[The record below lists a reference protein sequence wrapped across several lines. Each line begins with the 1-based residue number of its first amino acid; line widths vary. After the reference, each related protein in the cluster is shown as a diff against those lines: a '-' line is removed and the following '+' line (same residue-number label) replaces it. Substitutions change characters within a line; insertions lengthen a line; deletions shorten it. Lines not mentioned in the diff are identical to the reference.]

1 MVQINFALK
10 EVNCKIVFY
19 GPGMSGKT
27 TNLEIVHQKAPEE
40 NKGEL
45 TSISTDGDRT
55 LFFDFMPLDL
65 GNVAGM
71 RTKFQ
76 LYTVPGQVYYNSTR
90 KLVLQGVD
98 GVIFVADS
106 DPEKMPENIESYQNL
121 IDNLTEYG
129 KDIRELPHVI
139 QYNKRDLPNAMSVEE
154 MDRQMNKFGVPTF
167 EAVAYT
173 GEGVFPTLKTLAG
186 MVLESIDRMD
196 SRGTKRPTAETPRAA
211 APAAPARGAAP
222 ARPAAAAQQK
232 KAAPAPQR
240 AAAAAPAGGLSRP
253 AAAKA
258 PVAAKAPTAAPT
270 AAKPKAPTAP
280 TRGPGTQARTTAAP
294 APAAATVG
302 RRPGMPARPAAA
314 PAKKNRMG
322 LFVGLLV
329 TVIAAGAGVVWF
341 MNDGKFF

>member
-10 EVNCKIVFY
+10 EVNCKVVFY

-76 LYTVPGQVYYNSTR
+76 LYTVPGQAYYNSTR

-106 DPEKMPENIESYQNL
+106 DPEKIDENIESYANL
-121 IDNLTEYG
+121 IENLAEYG
-129 KDIRELPHVI
+129 KDVRELPHVI
-139 QYNKRDLPNAMSVEE
+139 QYNKRDLPNAMSVAEL
-154 MDRQMNKFGVPTF
+154 DKRLNKFGVPTF

-173 GEGVFPTLKTLAG
+173 GEGVFPTLKTLAA
-186 MVLESIDRMD
+186 MVLESIEKIDGRN
-196 SRGTKRPTAETPRAA
+196 PRKAAPARSQQGGQQAAGQGAPQGGKAA
-211 APAAPARGAAP
+211 APAAGQRPQPATAGAGKPGAP
-222 ARPAAAAQQK
+222 ARKPAAGPGGHP
-232 KAAPAPQR
+232 APARTP
-240 AAAAAPAGGLSRP
+240 
-253 AAAKA
+253 AKA
-258 PVAAKAPTAAPT
+258 PVAAGGRGP
-270 AAKPKAPTAP
+270 AKPALAS
-280 TRGPGTQARTTAAP
+280 
-294 APAAATVG
+294 AAASHSPAKAKKSGGGVGVAVGLTVLLLV
-302 RRPGMPARPAAA
+302 AAA
-314 PAKKNRMG
+314 
-322 LFVGLLV
+322 
-329 TVIAAGAGVVWF
+329 GVA
-341 MNDGKFF
+341 FFFFGDQLI

>member
-10 EVNCKIVFY
+10 EVNCKVVFY

-98 GVIFVADS
+98 GIIFVADS
-106 DPEKMPENIESYQNL
+106 DPDKMDENVESYSNL
-121 IDNLTEYG
+121 IENLAEYG

-139 QYNKRDLPNAMSVEE
+139 QYNKRDLPNALPVAEI
-154 MDRQMNKFGVPTF
+154 DKIMNKFGVPTF

-173 GEGVFPTLKTLAG
+173 GEGVFPTLKTLAA
-186 MVLESIDRMD
+186 MVLESIEKIDGRNPRR
-196 SRGTKRPTAETPRAA
+196 SAAKPASVQPVAAPQPAPARAPVRAPARAPAKTSASSRPVAARAPGAQGRPQKRVRGTRQAVAAQGAPRKRRASVPGQGNRQGTRPINPRRRAA
-211 APAAPARGAAP
+211 ATPKKKGFGLAIALTVTFLV
-222 ARPAAAAQQK
+222 AAA
-232 KAAPAPQR
+232 
-240 AAAAAPAGGLSRP
+240 G
-253 AAAKA
+253 
-258 PVAAKAPTAAPT
+258 VAY
-270 AAKPKAPTAP
+270 
-280 TRGPGTQARTTAAP
+280 
-294 APAAATVG
+294 
-302 RRPGMPARPAAA
+302 
-314 PAKKNRMG
+314 
-322 LFVGLLV
+322 LFLGNPSFNA
-329 TVIAAGAGVVWF
+329 IKG
-341 MNDGKFF
+341 

>member
-10 EVNCKIVFY
+10 EVNCKVVFY

-106 DPEKMPENIESYQNL
+106 DPDKMDENIESYANL
-121 IDNLTEYG
+121 IENLTEYG
-129 KDIRELPHVI
+129 KDIRELPHVL
-139 QYNKRDLPNAMSVEE
+139 QYNKRDLPNAMPVAE
-154 MDRQMNKFGVPTF
+154 MDKRLNKFGVPTF
-167 EAVAYT
+167 EAIAYT
-173 GEGVFPTLKTLAG
+173 GEGVFPTLKTLAA
-186 MVLESIDRMD
+186 MVLESIEKIDGRNP
-196 SRGTKRPTAETPRAA
+196 RKPQARPGQPSTRSPVPAAAAAAAGAPTGKPAAGATAGKPAAAAGAKSASARPAQQKQAAPAPRRA
-211 APAAPARGAAP
+211 APAAAGPAAATAP
-222 ARPAAAAQQK
+222 RTAARPAAAA
-232 KAAPAPQR
+232 
-240 AAAAAPAGGLSRP
+240 
-253 AAAKA
+253 
-258 PVAAKAPTAAPT
+258 
-270 AAKPKAPTAP
+270 
-280 TRGPGTQARTTAAP
+280 
-294 APAAATVG
+294 APAATAARRTPVG
-302 RRPGMPARPAAA
+302 RPSASTMVGAALPKHSSMGIVIGITVFLLVAAA
-314 PAKKNRMG
+314 
-322 LFVGLLV
+322 
-329 TVIAAGAGVVWF
+329 GVAY
-341 MNDGKFF
+341 FFLGNELG

>member
-10 EVNCKIVFY
+10 EVNCKVVFY

-76 LYTVPGQVYYNSTR
+76 FYTVPGQVYYNSTR

-106 DPEKMPENIESYQNL
+106 DPEKMDENIESYSNL
-121 IDNLTEYG
+121 IENLAEYG
-129 KDIRELPHVI
+129 KDVRELPHVI
-139 QYNKRDLPNAMSVEE
+139 QYNKRDLPNAMPTAE
-154 MDRQMNKFGVPTF
+154 MDKRLNKFGVPTF

-173 GEGVFPTLKTLAG
+173 GEGVFPTLKTLAA
-186 MVLESIDRMD
+186 MVLESIEKIDGRN
-196 SRGTKRPTAETPRAA
+196 PR
-211 APAAPARGAAP
+211 
-222 ARPAAAAQQK
+222 
-232 KAAPAPQR
+232 KAAPKP
-240 AAAAAPAGGLSRP
+240 
-253 AAAKA
+253 AAKA
-258 PVAAKAPTAAPT
+258 PVAAAPAPAQAPAAKAAAP
-270 AAKPKAPTAP
+270 AARPAAASKPAAAPA
-280 TRGPGTQARTTAAP
+280 GARKP
-294 APAAATVG
+294 APAAA
-302 RRPGMPARPAAA
+302 PAARAAAKPAAA
-314 PAKKNRMG
+314 SAAPKRASAAPATPSAAPAAKKSATG
-322 LFVGLLV
+322 V
-329 TVIAAGAGVVWF
+329 VIALTVMLMAAAAGVAWLYLG
-341 MNDGKFF
+341 NQ

>member
-196 SRGTKRPTAETPRAA
+196 SRSSKRPAAEAPRTA
-211 APAAPARGAAP
+211 APAARGAQPTRTAAP
-222 ARPAAAAQQK
+222 AAQKKPAA
-232 KAAPAPQR
+232 APQR
-240 AAAAAPAGGLSRP
+240 AAAAPATQRAAATPATRTAPAK
-253 AAAKA
+253 AAAAA
-258 PVAAKAPTAAPT
+258 PATAAT
-270 AAKPKAPTAP
+270 AKPKAPAARTPATP
-280 TRGPGTQARTTAAP
+280 ARTTPAAQAAP
-294 APAAATVG
+294 AA
-302 RRPGMPARPAAA
+302 RRPGMPAPRAAQPAPKKGGGMAMVVGLSVLLIAAA
-314 PAKKNRMG
+314 
-322 LFVGLLV
+322 
-329 TVIAAGAGVVWF
+329 AGVVWF
-341 MNDGKFF
+341 FSSNNLL

>member
-10 EVNCKIVFY
+10 EVNCKVVFY

-106 DPEKMPENIESYQNL
+106 DPDKMEENIESYSNL
-121 IDNLTEYG
+121 IENLAEYG

-139 QYNKRDLPNAMSVEE
+139 QYNKRDLPNAMPVAE
-154 MDRQMNKFGVPTF
+154 MDERMNRFGVPTF

-173 GEGVFPTLKTLAG
+173 GEGVFPTLKTLAA
-186 MVLESIDRMD
+186 MVLESIEKIDGRNP
-196 SRGTKRPTAETPRAA
+196 RKPATKPAPAAAQRAAAPAGAA
-211 APAAPARGAAP
+211 APAAPRQAAARQTKAPAAPAAAAP
-222 ARPAAAAQQK
+222 ARRQAAA
-232 KAAPAPQR
+232 P
-240 AAAAAPAGGLSRP
+240 AAAAAPSAAPKTAAARP
-253 AAAKA
+253 A
-258 PVAAKAPTAAPT
+258 P
-270 AAKPKAPTAP
+270 
-280 TRGPGTQARTTAAP
+280 RRAAP
-294 APAAATVG
+294 APAPAGGAT
-302 RRPGMPARPAAA
+302 APAAA
-314 PAKKNRMG
+314 PAAKKGG
-322 LFVGLLV
+322 LGLIAALTVLLV
-329 TVIAAGAGVVWF
+329 VAAAGVAYVYLG
-341 MNDGKFF
+341 NAPQ

>member
-10 EVNCKIVFY
+10 EVNCKVVFY

-98 GVIFVADS
+98 GIIFVADS
-106 DPEKMPENIESYQNL
+106 DPEKMDENVESYSNL
-121 IDNLTEYG
+121 IENLTEYG

-139 QYNKRDLPNAMSVEE
+139 QYNKRDLPNAMPVAEI
-154 MDRQMNKFGVPTF
+154 DKILNKFGVPTF

-173 GEGVFPTLKTLAG
+173 GEGVFPTLKTLAA
-186 MVLESIDRMD
+186 MVLESIEKIDGRNPRKQ
-196 SRGTKRPTAETPRAA
+196 SPAPVAAEASAA
-211 APAAPARGAAP
+211 APVAAATASPRPVAGRPAPARGRAKRPVAAGNQAQRP
-222 ARPAAAAQQK
+222 NQRQRRPGVAAQGARNAARPAPANRRNRQARQAAPVQKSGVGLAVGLTVMLLVAAAGV
-232 KAAPAPQR
+232 AYVVL
-240 AAAAAPAGGLSRP
+240 GGS
-253 AAAKA
+253 
-258 PVAAKAPTAAPT
+258 
-270 AAKPKAPTAP
+270 
-280 TRGPGTQARTTAAP
+280 
-294 APAAATVG
+294 
-302 RRPGMPARPAAA
+302 
-314 PAKKNRMG
+314 
-322 LFVGLLV
+322 
-329 TVIAAGAGVVWF
+329 
-341 MNDGKFF
+341 KF

>member
-10 EVNCKIVFY
+10 EVNCKVVFY

-98 GVIFVADS
+98 GIIFVADS
-106 DPEKMPENIESYQNL
+106 DPDKMDENVESYSNL
-121 IDNLTEYG
+121 IENLAEYG

-139 QYNKRDLPNAMSVEE
+139 QYNKRDLPNALPVAEI
-154 MDRQMNKFGVPTF
+154 DKIMNKFGVPTF

-173 GEGVFPTLKTLAG
+173 GEGVFPTLKTLAA
-186 MVLESIDRMD
+186 MVLESIEKIDGRN
-196 SRGTKRPTAETPRAA
+196 PRRSAAKSAPVQPAA
-211 APAAPARGAAP
+211 APQAASARAPVRAPGRAPARTSGAQRPVAARAP
-222 ARPAAAAQQK
+222 GAQGRPQKRVRGARPAADVQGTPRKRRASAANQGNRQG
-232 KAAPAPQR
+232 ARPLNPRRR
-240 AAAAAPAGGLSRP
+240 AAATPKKKGFGLVIGLTVTFLV
-253 AAAKA
+253 AAAG
-258 PVAAKAPTAAPT
+258 VAY
-270 AAKPKAPTAP
+270 
-280 TRGPGTQARTTAAP
+280 
-294 APAAATVG
+294 
-302 RRPGMPARPAAA
+302 
-314 PAKKNRMG
+314 
-322 LFVGLLV
+322 LFLGNPSL
-329 TVIAAGAGVVWF
+329 
-341 MNDGKFF
+341 

>member
-10 EVNCKIVFY
+10 EVNCKVVFY

-106 DPEKMPENIESYQNL
+106 DPEKVEENIESYSNL
-121 IDNLTEYG
+121 IENLAEYG

-139 QYNKRDLPNAMSVEE
+139 QYNKRDLPNALPVAAL
-154 MDRQMNKFGVPTF
+154 DKALNKFGVPTF

-173 GEGVFPTLKTLAG
+173 GEGVFPTLKTLAA
-186 MVLESIDRMD
+186 MVLESIEKVDGRN
-196 SRGTKRPTAETPRAA
+196 PR
-211 APAAPARGAAP
+211 RTT
-222 ARPAAAAQQK
+222 
-232 KAAPAPQR
+232 
-240 AAAAAPAGGLSRP
+240 SRP
-253 AAAKA
+253 AASRPSAAGAA
-258 PVAAKAPTAAPT
+258 PQQQAAGAVGTAPRTAATSRT
-270 AAKPKAPTAP
+270 AAAG
-280 TRGPGTQARTTAAP
+280 R
-294 APAAATVG
+294 TVG
-302 RRPGMPARPAAA
+302 KPPARRTA
-314 PAKKNRMG
+314 G
-322 LFVGLLV
+322 
-329 TVIAAGAGVVWF
+329 AAGAGGARSGTGVRGTARRAPAGRRGDRARAAARPPQAASRGSGTGLVVGLAVTLLVAAAGVAYF
-341 MNDGKFF
+341 MFGGPTS

>member
-106 DPEKMPENIESYQNL
+106 DTEKMAENIESYENL
-121 IDNLTEYG
+121 IENLAEYG

-139 QYNKRDLPNAMSVEE
+139 QYNKRDHPNAMPVEE
-154 MDRQMNKFGVPTF
+154 MDRQLNRFGVPTF
-167 EAVAYT
+167 EAVAVT
-173 GEGVFPTLKTLAG
+173 GEGVFPTLKVLAG

-196 SRGTKRPTAETPRAA
+196 NRRQ
-211 APAAPARGAAP
+211 PARTA
-222 ARPAAAAQQK
+222 ARPAAAAQ
-232 KAAPAPQR
+232 A
-240 AAAAAPAGGLSRP
+240 
-253 AAAKA
+253 
-258 PVAAKAPTAAPT
+258 
-270 AAKPKAPTAP
+270 
-280 TRGPGTQARTTAAP
+280 
-294 APAAATVG
+294 
-302 RRPGMPARPAAA
+302 ARPAAA
-314 PAKKNRMG
+314 EAGPPRRAPAGKQSRPPSARPQARPPRPAAAAGGPGRAARPAGARSATARPSPSKAVAPAVRKQQAG
-322 LFVGLLV
+322 GGGKGKGGVAV
-329 TVIAAGAGVVWF
+329 AVIATMFVAAAVAGVVYF
-341 MNDGKFF
+341 YMQNQG

>member
-10 EVNCKIVFY
+10 EVNCKVVFY

-106 DPEKMPENIESYQNL
+106 DPDKIDENIESYANL
-121 IDNLTEYG
+121 IENLAEYG
-129 KDIRELPHVI
+129 KDVRELPHVI
-139 QYNKRDLPNAMSVEE
+139 QYNKRDLPNAMSVAEL
-154 MDRQMNKFGVPTF
+154 DKRMNKFGVPTF

-173 GEGVFPTLKTLAG
+173 GEGVFPTLKTLAA
-186 MVLESIDRMD
+186 MVLESIERVDGRNP
-196 SRGTKRPTAETPRAA
+196 RKPAQKAAAAPRPGAAATATAPAATAKGAAPAPRAAGKPGAAAPRKAAAAAA
-211 APAAPARGAAP
+211 APAAAPVAAATGRPPARAAAAPAGAPPRRGAAP
-222 ARPAAAAQQK
+222 ARPSTATAQKRGGMGLVVGLAVMLLVAAA
-232 KAAPAPQR
+232 
-240 AAAAAPAGGLSRP
+240 G
-253 AAAKA
+253 
-258 PVAAKAPTAAPT
+258 VAY
-270 AAKPKAPTAP
+270 
-280 TRGPGTQARTTAAP
+280 
-294 APAAATVG
+294 
-302 RRPGMPARPAAA
+302 
-314 PAKKNRMG
+314 
-322 LFVGLLV
+322 
-329 TVIAAGAGVVWF
+329 
-341 MNDGKFF
+341 FFLGNQLG

>member
-10 EVNCKIVFY
+10 EVNCKIVYY

-106 DPEKMPENIESYQNL
+106 DGEKMAENIESYENL
-121 IDNLTEYG
+121 IENLAEYG
-129 KDIRELPHVI
+129 KDARDLPHVI
-139 QYNKRDLPNAMSVEE
+139 QYNKRDHPNALPVEE
-154 MDRQMNKFGVPTF
+154 LDKQMNRFGVPTF
-167 EAVAYT
+167 EAVAVT
-173 GEGVFPTLKTLAG
+173 GEGVFPTLKVLAG

-196 SRGTKRPTAETPRAA
+196 SRRAPARAPAARPAAPQAA
-211 APAAPARGAAP
+211 APAPGPAPAAPTRAQQHGGPARAPAPAQAGPRGAV
-222 ARPAAAAQQK
+222 PAAAAQ
-232 KAAPAPQR
+232 R
-240 AAAAAPAGGLSRP
+240 
-253 AAAKA
+253 
-258 PVAAKAPTAAPT
+258 TA
-270 AAKPKAPTAP
+270 
-280 TRGPGTQARTTAAP
+280 
-294 APAAATVG
+294 
-302 RRPGMPARPAAA
+302 ARPAGARSATARPTPARAVANAVRVQQSTAPSSARRRGLAFAVTMTVFLAA
-314 PAKKNRMG
+314 A
-322 LFVGLLV
+322 V
-329 TVIAAGAGVVWF
+329 AGVVYF
-341 MNDGKFF
+341 VMNQQG

>member
-10 EVNCKIVFY
+10 EVNCKVVFY

-98 GVIFVADS
+98 GIIFVADS
-106 DPEKMPENIESYQNL
+106 DPDKMDENVESYANL
-121 IDNLTEYG
+121 IENLAEYG

-139 QYNKRDLPNAMSVEE
+139 QYNKRDLPNALPVAEI
-154 MDRQMNKFGVPTF
+154 DKIMNKFGVPTF

-173 GEGVFPTLKTLAG
+173 GEGVFPTLKTLAA
-186 MVLESIDRMD
+186 MVLESIEKIDGRNP
-196 SRGTKRPTAETPRAA
+196 RKTTAKPAADAAGKPAA
-211 APAAPARGAAP
+211 APAPASASPRAVAAKPAGAGGRAPQRARG
-222 ARPAAAAQQK
+222 ARPAAAAGANGAPRK
-232 KAAPAPQR
+232 RRPGAAPGNARKGARPASAR
-240 AAAAAPAGGLSRP
+240 RRTAAAPKKGGVGLVVGLTVMLLV
-253 AAAKA
+253 AAAG
-258 PVAAKAPTAAPT
+258 VAYFFLG
-270 AAKPKAPTAP
+270 KPP
-280 TRGPGTQARTTAAP
+280 
-294 APAAATVG
+294 
-302 RRPGMPARPAAA
+302 
-314 PAKKNRMG
+314 
-322 LFVGLLV
+322 F
-329 TVIAAGAGVVWF
+329 
-341 MNDGKFF
+341 

>member
-1 MVQINFALK
+1 MTDSLSVGLSVQSRDPSNCTACGTMVQINFALK
-10 EVNCKIVFY
+10 EVNCKVVFY

-106 DPEKMPENIESYQNL
+106 DPDKIDENIESYANL
-121 IDNLTEYG
+121 IENLAEYG

-139 QYNKRDLPNAMSVEE
+139 QYNKRDLPNAMPVAEL
-154 MDRQMNKFGVPTF
+154 DKKMNKFGVPTF

-173 GEGVFPTLKTLAG
+173 GEGVFPTLKTLAA
-186 MVLESIDRMD
+186 MVLESIEKIDGRNP
-196 SRGTKRPTAETPRAA
+196 RKPAAPRPQPVAQKPAAPTPQPAAPRAA
-211 APAAPARGAAP
+211 TAP
-222 ARPAAAAQQK
+222 RPAAAQK
-232 KAAPAPQR
+232 PAAARKPV
-240 AAAAAPAGGLSRP
+240 AAAAPAR
-253 AAAKA
+253 
-258 PVAAKAPTAAPT
+258 VAAKPATAARAVADGKQAAT
-270 AAKPKAPTAP
+270 AGK
-280 TRGPGTQARTTAAP
+280 RGGMGLMVALTVLLLV
-294 APAAATVG
+294 AAA
-302 RRPGMPARPAAA
+302 
-314 PAKKNRMG
+314 
-322 LFVGLLV
+322 
-329 TVIAAGAGVVWF
+329 GVAY
-341 MNDGKFF
+341 FFLGNQQF

>member
-10 EVNCKIVFY
+10 EVNCKVVFY

-98 GVIFVADS
+98 GIIFVADS
-106 DPEKMPENIESYQNL
+106 DPDKMDENIESYANL
-121 IDNLTEYG
+121 IENLEEYG
-129 KDIRELPHVI
+129 KDIRELPHVL
-139 QYNKRDLPNAMSVEE
+139 QYNKRDLPNAMPVAE
-154 MDRQMNKFGVPTF
+154 MDKRLNKFGVPTF

-173 GEGVFPTLKTLAG
+173 GEGVFPTLKTLAA
-186 MVLESIDRMD
+186 MVLESIEKIDGRN
-196 SRGTKRPTAETPRAA
+196 PRK
-211 APAAPARGAAP
+211 PQ
-222 ARPAAAAQQK
+222 ARPAPSGART
-232 KAAPAPQR
+232 P
-240 AAAAAPAGGLSRP
+240 APAGAVAST

-258 PVAAKAPTAAPT
+258 PA
-270 AAKPKAPTAP
+270 
-280 TRGPGTQARTTAAP
+280 ARTTAKKPAAPGPRKAAAP
-294 APAAATVG
+294 APAAAPRT
-302 RRPGMPARPAAA
+302 ARPAAA
-314 PAKKNRMG
+314 APATARRAPAARPSASTMVGAAPPKRG
-322 LFVGLLV
+322 GVGL
-329 TVIAAGAGVVWF
+329 VIAITVFLLVAAAGVAY
-341 MNDGKFF
+341 FFLGNELA

>member
-10 EVNCKIVFY
+10 EVNCKVVFY

-106 DPEKMPENIESYQNL
+106 DPEKMDENIESYSNL
-121 IDNLTEYG
+121 IENLAEYG
-129 KDIRELPHVI
+129 KDVRELPHVI
-139 QYNKRDLPNAMSVEE
+139 QYNKRDLPNAMPTAE
-154 MDRQMNKFGVPTF
+154 MDKRLNKFGVPTF

-173 GEGVFPTLKTLAG
+173 GEGVFPTLKTLAA
-186 MVLESIDRMD
+186 MVLESIEKIDGRN
-196 SRGTKRPTAETPRAA
+196 PR
-211 APAAPARGAAP
+211 
-222 ARPAAAAQQK
+222 
-232 KAAPAPQR
+232 KAAPKP
-240 AAAAAPAGGLSRP
+240 
-253 AAAKA
+253 AAKA
-258 PVAAKAPTAAPT
+258 PVAAAPAPAQAPAAKAAAP
-270 AAKPKAPTAP
+270 AARPAAASKPAAAPA
-280 TRGPGTQARTTAAP
+280 GARKP
-294 APAAATVG
+294 APAAA
-302 RRPGMPARPAAA
+302 PAARAAAKPAAA
-314 PAKKNRMG
+314 SAAPKRASAAPATPSAAPAAKKSATG
-322 LFVGLLV
+322 V
-329 TVIAAGAGVVWF
+329 VIALTVMLMAAAAGVAWLYLG
-341 MNDGKFF
+341 NQ

>member
-196 SRGTKRPTAETPRAA
+196 SRSSKRPAAEAPRAA
-211 APAAPARGAAP
+211 APAAAPARGAQPTRTAAP
-222 ARPAAAAQQK
+222 AAQKKPAAAPQRAAAAPATAQRTAPAKAAAAAPATAATAKPKAPAARTPAAPAARPAAAAQ
-232 KAAPAPQR
+232 
-240 AAAAAPAGGLSRP
+240 
-253 AAAKA
+253 
-258 PVAAKAPTAAPT
+258 V
-270 AAKPKAPTAP
+270 
-280 TRGPGTQARTTAAP
+280 
-294 APAAATVG
+294 APAA
-302 RRPGMPARPAAA
+302 RRPGMPAARAVAAQPAPKKGGGMAMVVGLSVLLIAAA
-314 PAKKNRMG
+314 
-322 LFVGLLV
+322 
-329 TVIAAGAGVVWF
+329 AGVVWF
-341 MNDGKFF
+341 FSSNNLL

>member
-90 KLVLQGVD
+90 KLVLQGCD

-106 DPEKMPENIESYQNL
+106 DPEKMAENIESYQNL
-121 IDNLTEYG
+121 IDNLAEYG

-139 QYNKRDLPNAMSVEE
+139 QWNKRDLPNALSVEE
-154 MDRQMNKFGVPTF
+154 LDQQMNKFGVPTF

-196 SRGTKRPTAETPRAA
+196 SRSSSSQRRSAPQSATTEGSAPTGTATQRPSAQRPQKQAQPTRQGQRPTAPRKAA
-211 APAAPARGAAP
+211 
-222 ARPAAAAQQK
+222 ARPAAAGGRAQPQRQGRPQP
-232 KAAPAPQR
+232 ARPQQTRTSAPARRAPAGRAPRTAR
-240 AAAAAPAGGLSRP
+240 AAATPSRAKSASPVGLVVTLSVLLV
-253 AAAKA
+253 AAA
-258 PVAAKAPTAAPT
+258 
-270 AAKPKAPTAP
+270 
-280 TRGPGTQARTTAAP
+280 
-294 APAAATVG
+294 
-302 RRPGMPARPAAA
+302 
-314 PAKKNRMG
+314 
-322 LFVGLLV
+322 
-329 TVIAAGAGVVWF
+329 AGVVWF
-341 MNDGKFF
+341 FYGNPLS